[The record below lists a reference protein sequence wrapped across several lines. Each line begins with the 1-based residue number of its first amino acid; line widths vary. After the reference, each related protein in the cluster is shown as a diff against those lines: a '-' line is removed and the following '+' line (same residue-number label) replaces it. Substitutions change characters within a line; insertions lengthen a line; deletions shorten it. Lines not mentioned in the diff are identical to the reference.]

1 MFEDIVKSYPTVIGR
16 ERKDLEK
23 YGSICSGYIGKHIVG
38 KGEDVHL
45 TTKVFFDF
53 MKVHV
58 VLICG
63 KRGTGKSYSAGTI
76 LEEFSF
82 LPDEF
87 RNKMSFVVFDP
98 VGIYW
103 SMKFPNKQQEELL
116 KAWNLEPKKIENIRV
131 FVPKGQI
138 EEYLKAGIPVD
149 GTITLSLKDLSIE
162 EILLSFGIKRLSEEG
177 VALER
182 AFSKL
187 RESGNNFDFLDLIK
201 EINKDDN
208 IKRETKQGLTS
219 LLETVNS
226 WGLVSKVGLR
236 VEEIVEPGKIVI
248 IDFSRMRSEEL
259 RNLLVALITREIYR
273 LRVLSRKEE
282 EKAKIS
288 GEKPKFSFPITWIL
302 FEEAHNFIPS
312 EKDVASSEPIKIL
325 VRQGREP
332 GIGAI
337 FITQIPSRLH
347 QDILSQTDIV
357 ISFRLTSKD
366 DLSALHSVMQ
376 TYMEEEIE
384 GYINSL
390 PRFPGAAIILDDNL
404 EKVFTVAIRPRISW
418 HSGGTAQIF

>member
-16 ERKDLEK
+16 EKKDLEK
-23 YGSICSGYIGKHIVG
+23 YGDICAGYIGKHIVG
-38 KGEDVHL
+38 TGEETHL

-76 LEEFSF
+76 LEEFS
-82 LPDEF
+82 LLSEEF
-87 RNKMSFVVFDP
+87 REKMSFVVFDP
-98 VGIYW
+98 IGIYW
-103 SMKFPNKQQEELL
+103 SMKFPNKQQENLL
-116 KAWNLEPKKIENIRV
+116 KSWNLEPKGLDNIRV
-131 FVPKGQI
+131 LVPKGQF
-138 EEYLKAGIPVD
+138 EDYVRAGIPVD
-149 GTITLSLKDLSIE
+149 GTITLALKDLSIE

-177 VALER
+177 VALEKN
-182 AFSKL
+182 FSKL
-187 RESGNNFDFLDLIK
+187 QESGVDFDFLDLIQMIKNDDSIKK
-201 EINKDDN
+201 EIQ
-208 IKRETKQGLTS
+208 QGLIS
-219 LLETVNS
+219 LLETAHS
-226 WGLVSKVGLR
+226 WGLVSKVGLK
-236 VEEIVEPGKIVI
+236 VEEIVEPGKITV

-259 RNLLVALITREIYR
+259 RNLIVALITREIYR

-288 GEKPKFSFPITWIL
+288 GEKPKFSFPLTWIL
-302 FEEAHNFIPS
+302 FEEAHNFIPA
-312 EKDVASSEPIKIL
+312 ERETASSEPIKIL
-325 VRQGREP
+325 ARQGREP
-332 GIGAI
+332 GVGTI
-337 FITQIPSRLH
+337 FITQMPSRLH
-347 QDILSQTDIV
+347 QDVLSQTDIV